1 MATTNS
7 EGPCLAI
14 RPCKDRSGWYVEVWW
29 LRRPL
34 EEIGHFR
41 THGDAR
47 KWIELESV
55 SYFALR
61 EIESMM
67 RPRSG
72 PNTMP
77 ESAPEAPPLSSRP
90 PASDAAA

>member
-7 EGPCLAI
+7 EGPCVAI
-14 RPCKDRSGWYVEVWW
+14 RPCRDRSGWYVEVWW
-29 LRRPL
+29 LKRPS

-41 THGDAR
+41 TNGEAR

-67 RPRSG
+67 RPRNG
-72 PNTMP
+72 PGAMP
-77 ESAPEAPPLSSRP
+77 ERAPEAPPPSSPP
-90 PASDAAA
+90 PADEAAA

>member
-7 EGPCLAI
+7 EGPCLAV

-29 LRRPL
+29 LKRPS
-34 EEIGHFR
+34 EAIGHFH
-41 THGDAR
+41 TNGEAR
-47 KWIELESV
+47 KWIELEAV

-67 RPRSG
+67 RPRVGSG
-72 PNTMP
+72 AIP
-77 ESAPEAPPLSSRP
+77 ESAPEAPSLSSPRP
-90 PASDAAA
+90 ATEAAA